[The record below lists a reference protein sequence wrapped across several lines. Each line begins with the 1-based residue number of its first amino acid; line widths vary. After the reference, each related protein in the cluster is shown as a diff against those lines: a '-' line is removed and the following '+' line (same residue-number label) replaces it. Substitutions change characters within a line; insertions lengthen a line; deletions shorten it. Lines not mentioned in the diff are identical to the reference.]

1 VIVELGLYAVARMY
15 WTIFAASFA
24 AFTPSLRMAFIVAGA
39 LTTLTG
45 AVMCFA
51 QFHLK
56 RMLAFSTISHMEL
69 LFVGFGL
76 FTPAGMAGLLV
87 YLAGHSFVKAAL
99 FLTTGILLHRF
110 RTVEEL
116 ELKGQCPVSPVTGI
130 VFSVA
135 GSALAGMPPFTT
147 FFGSAWLDEA
157 ARSSGYGWITVV
169 TSLAAIA
176 TAGAVLR
183 VAGRIF
189 LGLGPG

>member
-24 AFTPSLRMAFIVAGA
+24 AFTPSLRTAFIVAGA

-87 YLAGHSFVKAAL
+87 YLAG
-99 FLTTGILLHRF
+99 
-110 RTVEEL
+110 
-116 ELKGQCPVSPVTGI
+116 
-130 VFSVA
+130 
-135 GSALAGMPPFTT
+135 
-147 FFGSAWLDEA
+147 SAWLDEA